1 MDMEK
6 KSTHRCNIAGGGVL
20 MCDDKVKKN
29 ESKIPTYHTETDRRG
44 VCAPS
49 VHEEV
54 DRRFIIRL
62 II

>member
-1 MDMEK
+1 MEK

-29 ESKIPTYHTETDRRG
+29 ESKIPTYHTETDRPG